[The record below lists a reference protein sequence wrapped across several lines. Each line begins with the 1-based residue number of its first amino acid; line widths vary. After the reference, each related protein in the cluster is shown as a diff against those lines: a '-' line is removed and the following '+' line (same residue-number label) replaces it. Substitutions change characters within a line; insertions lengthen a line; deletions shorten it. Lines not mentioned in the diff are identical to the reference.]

1 MFFGSDLD
9 VFSERADDG
18 FMIFQQGFYDVILI
32 SEIMVVVAQ
41 PRNRS
46 EVFE

>member
-1 MFFGSDLD
+1 MLFGSDLD